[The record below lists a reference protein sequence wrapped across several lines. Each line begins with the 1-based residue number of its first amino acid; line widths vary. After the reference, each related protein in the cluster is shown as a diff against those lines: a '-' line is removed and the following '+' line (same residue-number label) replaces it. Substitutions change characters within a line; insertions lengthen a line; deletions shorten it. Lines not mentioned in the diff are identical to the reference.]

1 LGYLALEVG
10 SGTLLSIVSGLSRI
24 QLAYGIGMAA
34 DACAALSASLGYF
47 VVVRI
52 SDAQEEKL
60 ERWGRIEPTQNLAL
74 DPRDALA

>member
-1 LGYLALEVG
+1 
-10 SGTLLSIVSGLSRI
+10 
-24 QLAYGIGMAA
+24 
-34 DACAALSASLGYF
+34 
-47 VVVRI
+47 VRI